1 MKCTRFQRT
10 CREERSR
17 LDFQWNN
24 SSVGRDRASML
35 GSRVN
40 WKIQETARDRGS
52 CRIAGMSV

>member
-1 MKCTRFQRT
+1 MKYTRFQRA
-10 CREERSR
+10 EE
-17 LDFQWNN
+17 
-24 SSVGRDRASML
+24 GRTRADWIFSGKQFGGDRASML